1 MESYQQQLSP
11 CSPLFFALSLRLF
24 PLSWY
29 QDAPGSFATLI
40 SLCWLTYL
48 YISASWL
55 ALWHRSW
62 CFTPGVQYHLEP
74 SHKSLLL
81 DRYKSLCSAWSCL
94 WKGQYLCW
102 VSWQYCCINF
112 FIFFFFNSSVVIP
125 GFIVSVQPQGKYK
138 DSFPNKSAQ
147 LIDKECGVTGGV
159 DVLVR
164 EYLQL
169 AW

>member
-1 MESYQQQLSP
+1 MLGLACEK
-11 CSPLFFALSLRLF
+11 AN
-24 PLSWY
+24 
-29 QDAPGSFATLI
+29 
-40 SLCWLTYL
+40 TYVE
-48 YISASWL
+48 L
-55 ALWHRSW
+55 AGNTAVL
-62 CFTPGVQYHLEP
+62 
-74 SHKSLLL
+74 
-81 DRYKSLCSAWSCL
+81 
-94 WKGQYLCW
+94 
-102 VSWQYCCINF
+102 
-112 FIFFFFNSSVVIP
+112 IFFFFNSSVVIP